1 VTDLVCLAAR
11 PERRW
16 GPTAVVAAEPD
27 RGACVAAPAEV
38 VPVAVA
44 ARTAAGRLEWVPL
57 GADVRDGLEG
67 ETAPG
72 PVEWIVDAA

>member
-1 VTDLVCLAAR
+1 
-11 PERRW
+11 
-16 GPTAVVAAEPD
+16 
-27 RGACVAAPAEV
+27 
-38 VPVAVA
+38 VAVA